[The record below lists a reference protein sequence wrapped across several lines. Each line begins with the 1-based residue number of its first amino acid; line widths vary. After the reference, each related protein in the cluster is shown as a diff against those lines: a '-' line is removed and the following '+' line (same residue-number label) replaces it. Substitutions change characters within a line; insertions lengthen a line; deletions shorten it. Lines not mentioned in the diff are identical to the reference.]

1 VGRKRSKRDQAS
13 GTGKRTASGADAA
26 PQPVV
31 APPASPPRRRLLGW
45 IWGGLLAA
53 LAAEILWVIG
63 SFLRPRGSRAGE
75 SMTVV
80 VAGPVDRFAPDSV
93 TAFPGGKFYLARL
106 ADGGFL
112 ALDRTCTHLGC
123 TVPWDAETARFN
135 CPCHASS
142 FDITGAVLAPP
153 APRPLDLF
161 LVRIE
166 NGIVKVDTG
175 RRERRETFEPS
186 QVARV

>member
-1 VGRKRSKRDQAS
+1 VSRKKAKRLP
-13 GTGKRTASGADAA
+13 TASSSSRPKADT
-26 PQPVV
+26 
-31 APPASPPRRRLLGW
+31 PASPPRRRLFAWMG
-45 IWGGLLAA
+45 GGLLAA
-53 LAAEILWVIG
+53 FAGEILWITG
-63 SFLRPRGSRAGE
+63 SFLRPRGSRSGDDAA
-75 SMTVV
+75 VF
-80 VAGPVDRFAPDSV
+80 VAGPVDRFDPGTV

-123 TVPWDAETARFN
+123 TVPWDAKAALFN

-166 NGIVKVDTG
+166 NGMVKVDTG
-175 RRERRETFEPS
+175 RRQRRQEFAPS

>member
-1 VGRKRSKRDQAS
+1 MSRKKPRRLPAATKRQQTPVAD
-13 GTGKRTASGADAA
+13 GTGPS
-26 PQPVV
+26 PEQ
-31 APPASPPRRRLLGW
+31 PASPPRRRLLGW
-45 IWGGLLAA
+45 LWGGLLAI
-53 LAAEILWVIG
+53 LAGETVWITG
-63 SFLRPRGSRAGE
+63 SFLRPRGARGIDDAE
-75 SMTVV
+75 VV
-80 VAGPVDRFAPDSV
+80 VAGPVDRFQPGTV

-106 ADGGFL
+106 EDGGFL

-123 TVPWDAETARFN
+123 TVPWDAEAALFN

-161 LVRIE
+161 FVRIE
-166 NGIVKVDTG
+166 NGVVKVDTG
-175 RRERRETFEPS
+175 QRRRRQTFAAS

>member
-1 VGRKRSKRDQAS
+1 MGRKRSKRPPSTGAS
-13 GTGKRTASGADAA
+13 TVPRPPADA
-26 PQPVV
+26 
-31 APPASPPRRRLLGW
+31 PASPPRRRLLAW
-45 IWGGLLAA
+45 IWGGLLATFA
-53 LAAEILWVIG
+53 GEILWITG
-63 SFLRPRGSRAGE
+63 SFLRPRGSRAGDA
-75 SMTVV
+75 STVV
-80 VAGPVDRFAPDSV
+80 VAGPVDRFDPGSV

-112 ALDRTCTHLGC
+112 ALDRTCSHLGC
-123 TVPWDAETARFN
+123 TVPWDAEKGRFD
-135 CPCHASS
+135 CPCHASG
-142 FDITGAVLAPP
+142 FDITGAVLSPP

-175 RRERRETFEPS
+175 RRERRQMFEPS

>member
-1 VGRKRSKRDQAS
+1 MSRKRSKHV
-13 GTGKRTASGADAA
+13 
-26 PQPVV
+26 PQPPAV
-31 APPASPPRRRLLGW
+31 PPPVPPRRRLFVW
-45 IWGGLLAA
+45 IWGGLLATF
-53 LAAEILWVIG
+53 AAELLWIVG
-63 SFLRPRGSRAGE
+63 SFLRPRGSRAGDAP
-75 SMTVV
+75 TVV
-80 VAGPVDRFAPDSV
+80 VAGPVDRFVPGTV

-106 ADGGFL
+106 TDGGFL

-123 TVPWDAETARFN
+123 TVPWDAETSCFN

-175 RRERRETFEPS
+175 RREQRETFEPS